1 MLRQSLEKILASS
14 AWDALRE
21 GELARA
27 EHQCRALLR
36 MERERVEKRLLR
48 GREYLNHNPCLAR
61 DGGYLPG
68 DYLITAI
75 ISTYKAE
82 RFMAGRLADLLG
94 QTIAGKLEILV
105 IDSASPEN
113 EGEIVASFQRR
124 HSTIRYLR
132 TQRRES
138 IYQAW
143 NRGVAAARGRY
154 LTNANTDDRLHP
166 EALERL
172 VAVLE
177 QRGDACVS
185 YADALITTG
194 ENESFQG
201 NSSRQAT
208 RRPPFSLN
216 ALLESCITGSQPVW
230 RKEVHQTV
238 GLFDIGYSSAADYDF
253 FIRAAQQCRFVH
265 IPDPLGLVWT
275 SPETY
280 SGKGELPLLEFYEI
294 RERYRHLLAPLGRAD
309 TVLPG
314 HEGIWATV
322 RQHVSGS
329 MDGDIAELIGDD
341 PLLNH
346 QVGLLYERVGD
357 NGNAWRYLQRAAYLA
372 PEQPRYLEAM
382 ERSLAGNLRATVMTK
397 ASDAMASA
405 SLDVLQTMAIA
416 MRMLR
421 CPHGAAWLYALAL
434 EREPEDAVS
443 LVNLEKTV
451 RAELR

>member
-1 MLRQSLEKILASS
+1 MPPLSLERILAAS
-14 AWDALRE
+14 AWDALGG

-36 MERERVEKRLLR
+36 LERTRVEEALR
-48 GREYLNHNPCLAR
+48 CGREYLDHNPCLVR
-61 DGGYLPG
+61 DGKYQPRN
-68 DYLITAI
+68 YLITAI

-94 QTIAGKLEILV
+94 QTIADRLEILV

-113 EGEIVASFQRR
+113 EGEIVESFQRR
-124 HSTIRYLR
+124 HPTIRYHR
-132 TQRRES
+132 TERRES

-177 QRGDACVS
+177 QDGDACVS
-185 YADALITTG
+185 YADALITAG
-194 ENESFQG
+194 ENESFQDN
-201 NSSRQAT
+201 NSLQAT

-230 RKEVHQTV
+230 RKELHEAV
-238 GLFDIGYSSAADYDF
+238 GLFDIGYGSAADYDF

-265 IPDPLGLVWT
+265 VPEPLGLVWT

-280 SGKGELPLLEFYEI
+280 SGKGALPLLEFYEI
-294 RERYRHLLAPLGRAD
+294 RERYRHLLVPGDRAGAVPERD
-309 TVLPG
+309 
-314 HEGIWATV
+314 GIWETV
-322 RQHVSGS
+322 RQHISGGG
-329 MDGDIAELIGDD
+329 DGDIAELIGDE

-346 QVGLLYERVGD
+346 QVGLLYEQAGD
-357 NGNAWRYLQRAAYLA
+357 DGNAWRYLQRAFYLA
-372 PEQPRYLEAM
+372 PEQPRYREAL
-382 ERSLAGNLRATVMTK
+382 ERSLACNLRATVVSK
-397 ASDAMASA
+397 ASAGSA
-405 SLDVLQTMAIA
+405 ALSSDMLRTVAIA
-416 MRMLR
+416 MRMLGY
-421 CPHGAAWLYALAL
+421 PHGAAWLYALAL
-434 EREPEDAVS
+434 EQEPEDAVS
-443 LVNLEKTV
+443 LVNLERIV
-451 RAELR
+451 HAELP